1 MNTHGPDSKPPE
13 LGALNFELTDFDD
26 ARHALDELPPGVGT
40 ARALEPGYWDSR
52 RRKPQVTDRA
62 LTGAAID
69 WLLALPPDLR
79 PKALCERYPRVANAL
94 AAVWPDRADRH
105 AAIERLVNDERG
117 QRAGFPHAIRMEIE
131 TLAAAVRAGRV

>member
-40 ARALEPGYWDSR
+40 VRTLEPGYWDSR

-69 WLLALPPDLR
+69 WMLALPPDLR
-79 PKALCERYPRVANAL
+79 PKALCERFPRVANAL
-94 AAVWPDRADRH
+94 ATVWPDRAGRH